1 MKLKQIKLTK
11 KNYTRTVRVT
21 RNHIG
26 YLKTADKFEFKSRD
40 LVQGSKQL
48 IKVHNSSKNPNLLQN
63 SQVNSDDLWRE
74 SVSFPWQFRVF
85 QYFIS
90 FEFGIIAPGPLT
102 SLGLWPAGE
111 PLLSKLNRIMR
122 VVV

>member
-21 RNHIG
+21 RNQIG

-48 IKVHNSSKNPNLLQN
+48 IKVHNSSKTLIYYKTHKWTVTICGA
-63 SQVNSDDLWRE
+63 S
-74 SVSFPWQFRVF
+74 
-85 QYFIS
+85 
-90 FEFGIIAPGPLT
+90 
-102 SLGLWPAGE
+102 
-111 PLLSKLNRIMR
+111 
-122 VVV
+122 